1 MPEPIIS
8 EIKKL
13 SSIATDMDLDSN
25 LRSNAIKSMGSIGT
39 RDSLLALLEL
49 VANESLT
56 INERK
61 LALKQAE
68 RNIK

>member
-8 EIKKL
+8 EIRKL
-13 SSIATDMDLDSN
+13 TSIATDMDLAGS
-25 LRSNAIKSMGSIGT
+25 LRANAIKSMGSIGT
-39 RDSLLALLEL
+39 RDALLALLEL
-49 VANESLT
+49 AANESLT

-61 LALKQAE
+61 LAIKQAE

>member
-1 MPEPIIS
+1 
-8 EIKKL
+8 
-13 SSIATDMDLDSN
+13 MDLDSN